1 MDKKLRVAVVG
12 CGIGQFH
19 IAAYQKLAAQFDVA
33 AICDIDGEKARK
45 TAEKFSIP
53 HIFTSFDDLCAW
65 DGVDVID
72 ICTPSHL
79 HVPHSHQAL
88 AAGKHVICEKPIAG
102 SLAAIDGL
110 MAAEKA
116 SSKRLMPI
124 FNYRFGHGIQK
135 LLHLQ
140 TKGVTGK
147 AYLSSIEVH
156 WLRGA
161 PYYAVD
167 WRGKWASEL
176 GGCLIT
182 HAIHAHDSLYQV
194 LGPAKSVFAR
204 TKTMVN
210 PIETEDCVVLSLEM
224 ADGSLVTSSVTLGS
238 AVEITR
244 QRYCFEHLTV
254 ESNLEPYAENTA
266 EPWQFTSQSEAAETA
281 VSAALADFT
290 PLPEGYEGQFARFYD
305 ALQTGAALPVTL
317 QDAWD
322 SAALL
327 TAVYHSA
334 RTNQPVEL
342 PISKNHPL
350 YDGWQPK

>member
-1 MDKKLRVAVVG
+1 MKVAVVG

-19 IAAYQKLAAQFDVA
+19 IEAYQKLPEKFEVV
-33 AICDIDGEKARK
+33 AICDLDQEKA
-45 TAEKFSIP
+45 TATAAKFGIG
-53 HIFTSFDDLCAW
+53 HVFTSFDELCAW
-65 DGVDVID
+65 DEVEVID

-79 HVPHSHQAL
+79 HVPNSHHAL

-102 SLAAIDGL
+102 SLLDIDGL
-110 MAAEKA
+110 MVAEQV
-116 SSKRLMPI
+116 SGKRLMPI
-124 FNYRFGHGIQK
+124 FNYRFGHGLQK
-135 LLHLQ
+135 LLHLRA
-140 TKGVTGK
+140 KGVTGN

-167 WRGKWASEL
+167 WRGKWVSEL

-182 HAIHAHDSLYQV
+182 HAIHAHDALYQV

-204 TKTMVN
+204 TKTLVN

-254 ESNLEPYAENTA
+254 ESNLAPYAENTA
-266 EPWQFTSQSEAAETA
+266 NPWHFTPQSDEAKTA
-281 VSAALADFT
+281 VSAALADFV
-290 PLPEGYEGQFARFYD
+290 PQPEGYEGQFSRFYD
-305 ALQTGAALPVTL
+305 AMQTGGPLPVTL
-317 QDAWD
+317 QDAWE

-342 PISKNHPL
+342 PIDRAHPL
-350 YDGWQPK
+350 YAGWQP